1 MKIATLE
8 ELLVD
13 NLRDLYDAE
22 KQLVKTLPKL
32 AKNASSDELRE
43 AITEHLEQTKNHVT
57 RLEQA
62 FEELGENA
70 KSKPCKG
77 MRGLLEEGN
86 EIMNEDAEDPFGDL
100 AMIAAAQKV
109 EHYEISA
116 YGTSRTIA
124 SQLGQEKVASLL
136 EETEE
141 EEKAADAKLT
151 EVAGDLMS
159 QAGEG
164 QEEESDQESIDDEE
178 AQPATRKRAASQS
191 GSGQRGSE
199 ASTARRGG
207 SR

>member
-43 AITEHLEQTKNHVT
+43 AITEHLEQTKNQVT

-116 YGTSRTIA
+116 YGTARTMA
-124 SQLGQEKVASLL
+124 SQLGQQKVASLL

-159 QAGEG
+159 QAGQG
-164 QEEESDQESIDDEE
+164 QEDDTDQESMDEE
-178 AQPATRKRAASQS
+178 EQPAMRKRVASQS
-191 GSGQRGSE
+191 GSAQRGSG
-199 ASTARRGG
+199 ASKARRGG